1 MTTTTATIQPLPF
14 FGGAGALF
22 LLSLCGRSVF
32 AALLGLGL
40 PVYGGRVSYAFYLV
54 HVHPACRDLLAGIS
68 AELIGRLDDPR
79 LGKPQ
84 AEAALVAAAA
94 DAPPAVVNLLRLCV
108 QKNRLPDL
116 RAILAEAVRRA
127 EEHLGRIH
135 VTVISSAPLPP
146 TADARITDEVRRIL
160 GPNAVIDRGTDPAL
174 IGGLTVRV
182 GDLFVD
188 ASVKRR
194 IAEMRA
200 HMLTAPV
207 SDDIWADA
215 TTR

>member
-1 MTTTTATIQPLPF
+1 MPQPATV
-14 FGGAGALF
+14 AGVYAEALVQAAAEANAVEPV
-22 LLSLCGRSVF
+22 LS
-32 AALLGLGL
+32 
-40 PVYGGRVSYAFYLV
+40 
-54 HVHPACRDLLAGIS
+54 ACRDLLAGIS

-84 AEAALVAAAA
+84 AEEALVAAAS

-116 RAILAEAVRRA
+116 RAILADAVRRA

-146 TADARITDEVRRIL
+146 TANARITDEVRRIL
-160 GPNAVIDRGTDPAL
+160 GPNAVIDRCTDPAL